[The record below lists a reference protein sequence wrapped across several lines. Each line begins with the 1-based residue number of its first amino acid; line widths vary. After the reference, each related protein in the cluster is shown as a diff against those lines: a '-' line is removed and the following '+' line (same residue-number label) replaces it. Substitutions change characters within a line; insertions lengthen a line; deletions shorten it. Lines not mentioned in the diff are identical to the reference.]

1 MTEYSDKAVGK
12 ILLGE
17 FKTCMDSK
25 DKVQFY
31 RISLTLKFKIGMTHE
46 ELVQMNNFVI

>member
-31 RISLTLKFKIGMTHE
+31 RISLKFKIGMTHE